1 MIELYKILS
10 GKYDTSV
17 SNFIELNNSDTRGHQ
32 YKIQKKHIRLDIRKR
47 SFPHRCTNMWNNLA
61 DNIVSSKTVK
71 MFESRLDRLWRDA
84 EFKYNFEADPPISV
98 RTTVVNSDTD
108 LDLIEEAN
116 YGLRSED
123 FL

>member
-1 MIELYKILS
+1 
-10 GKYDTSV
+10 
-17 SNFIELNNSDTRGHQ
+17 
-32 YKIQKKHIRLDIRKR
+32 
-47 SFPHRCTNMWNNLA
+47 MWNNLT

-71 MFESRLDRLWRDA
+71 MFESILDRLWRDA
-84 EFKYNFEADPPISV
+84 EFKCNFEADPPVSSRVV